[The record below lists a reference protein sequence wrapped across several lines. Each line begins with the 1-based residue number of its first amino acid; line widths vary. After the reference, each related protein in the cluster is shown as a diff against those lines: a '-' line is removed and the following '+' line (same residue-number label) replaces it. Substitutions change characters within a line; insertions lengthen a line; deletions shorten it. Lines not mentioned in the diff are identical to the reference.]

1 MKSLLLKGMS
11 YGGSNMSSREESN
24 NSSSRTSV
32 SLDASSF
39 RTMGVEMEVIIE
51 NKEDPT
57 EEHVES

>member
-1 MKSLLLKGMS
+1 MS